1 MIEVER
7 VEEVKDCISWC
18 TNLHIYCKMPLDVLN
33 RLKTVDTDVLSQEIG
48 RDLLEQLVA
57 HMMKMQHVHLNNR
70 NFP

>member
-1 MIEVER
+1 MNSIIDRIKRPEDIKKLSIEE
-7 VEEVKDCISWC
+7 
-18 TNLHIYCKMPLDVLN
+18 M
-33 RLKTVDTDVLSQEIG
+33 DVLSQEIG